1 MRPAQASGL
10 RAVLLDPAEAF
21 SVDPG
26 GSAQAAVLVPLH
38 ERAGELVAV
47 FTQRPEDLPRHGGQ
61 ISFPGG
67 RVEDG
72 DADLTATAL
81 READEEI
88 GLPATAVTVL
98 GALRPIRVR
107 RSDFAVY
114 PVVAAIV
121 RPERWRPAAGE
132 VDAILELSLT
142 ALAANRS
149 SAVVSG
155 PDGRHET
162 PTFTLGGRVIWG
174 ATGFILADLLTRMG
188 LS

>member
-10 RAVLLDPAEAF
+10 REVLLDPAEAF

-26 GSAQAAVLVPLH
+26 GSARAAVLVPLY
-38 ERAGELVAV
+38 ERGGALFAV
-47 FTQRPEDLPRHGGQ
+47 FTQRPDDLPRHAGQ

-72 DADLTATAL
+72 DVDLIATAL

-98 GALRPIRVR
+98 GALRPIHVP

-132 VDAILELSLT
+132 VDAILELSL
-142 ALAANRS
+142 AVLAANRG
-149 SAVVSG
+149 SAVVGG
-155 PDGRHET
+155 PDRRVET
-162 PTFTLGGRVIWG
+162 PTFTIGKRVIWG
-174 ATGFILADLLTRMG
+174 ATGFILADLLSRMG

>member
-1 MRPAQASGL
+1 VSGL
-10 RAVLLDPAEAF
+10 REVLLDPAEAF

-38 ERAGELVAV
+38 EQGGELVAV
-47 FTQRPEDLPRHGGQ
+47 FTQRPDDLPRHGGQ

-67 RVEDG
+67 RVEEA
-72 DADLTATAL
+72 DADLIATAL

-88 GLPATAVTVL
+88 GLAATAVTVL
-98 GALRPIRVR
+98 GALRPIHVP

-114 PVVAAIV
+114 PVVGAIV

-132 VDAILELSLT
+132 VDAILELSLS
-142 ALAANRS
+142 ALAANRG
-149 SAVVSG
+149 SALISR
-155 PDGRHET
+155 PEGRHET
-162 PTFTLGGRVIWG
+162 PTFTIGERVIWG
-174 ATGFILADLLTRMG
+174 ATGFILVDLLTRMG

>member
-1 MRPAQASGL
+1 VRPSQASGL
-10 RAVLLDPAEAF
+10 REVLLDPAEAF

-38 ERAGELVAV
+38 EQGGELVAV
-47 FTQRPEDLPRHGGQ
+47 FTQRPDDLPRHGGQ

-67 RVEDG
+67 RVEEA
-72 DADLTATAL
+72 DADLIATAL

-88 GLPATAVTVL
+88 GLAATAVTVL
-98 GALRPIRVR
+98 GALRPIHVP

-114 PVVAAIV
+114 PVVGAIV

-142 ALAANRS
+142 ALAANRGA
-149 SAVVSG
+149 AVISG
-155 PDGRHET
+155 AEGRHET
-162 PTFTLGGRVIWG
+162 PTFTIGEQVIWG
-174 ATGFILADLLTRMG
+174 ATGFILVDLLTRMG